1 VVHRRRVGNVLR
13 DEEASEQP
21 LEVLEGLGRL
31 CADGRRR
38 FSWILCVQPGDRAVD
53 DVAVEVVRLDWP
65 FLEQDCRRR
74 IPAQGM

>member
-1 VVHRRRVGNVLR
+1 MVHRRRVGDVLR

-38 FSWILCVQPGDRAVD
+38 FSWILSVQPGDRAVD

-65 FLEQDCRRR
+65 FPEQDRGRR
-74 IPAQGM
+74 IPAQDM